1 MRELAFEVKRI
12 VKFEGV
18 GTLRAFCDVAIG
30 DLVVIRGVRVVEGK
44 RGLFVSMPRQKG
56 KADKWFDT
64 VSVLTDETKQ
74 RLDQI
79 VMAAYEQE
87 QQPAA
92 V

>member
-1 MRELAFEVKRI
+1 MQELGLEVKRI
-12 VKFEGV
+12 VKFDGD

-56 KADKWFDT
+56 KADRWFDT
-64 VSVLTDETKQ
+64 VSVLTEETKQ
-74 RLDQI
+74 RLDAV
-79 VMAAYEQE
+79 VMEAYEQE
-87 QQPAA
+87 REGAA